1 MSTSKVVLAP
11 VAGVILEVL
20 GAVGAPVAEGDELL
34 IIESMKMEIPV
45 DASATGTL
53 ASVAVS
59 IGDHV
64 NEGDEL
70 AVIS

>member
-11 VAGVILEVL
+11 VAGVILEIL
-20 GAVGAPVAEGDELL
+20 TSAGAAVAEGDELL

-45 DASATGTL
+45 DAPTAGTVTSFSA
-53 ASVAVS
+53 AV
-59 IGDHV
+59 GDQV

-70 AVIS
+70 AVIA